1 MTEREQAKTLL
12 ADAINADTASV
23 PDDAR
28 LGFLEQWDS
37 LAHLRLI
44 LALETRIG
52 RALDPDEIV
61 RIGSLDDVIAVLNQ
75 KSPG

>member
-1 MTEREQAKTLL
+1 MTEREQARTLL
-12 ADAINADTASV
+12 ADAINADATSV

-52 RALDPDEIV
+52 RTLDPDEVV
-61 RIGSLDDVIAVLNQ
+61 RIESLDDVAALLNQ

>member
-1 MTEREQAKTLL
+1 MTEREQARALL
-12 ADAINADTASV
+12 ADAINVDITTLS
-23 PDDAR
+23 DDAR
-28 LGFLEQWDS
+28 LGTTEQWDS

-52 RALDPDEIV
+52 RPLDPDEIV
-61 RIGSLDDVIAVLNQ
+61 RIGSLDDVVALLNQ